1 MPNAEPLTGYFA
13 PYKDGHATLASN
25 RAQFARNSQY
35 LASQQASEYVSVAL
49 ANEAKLAA
57 AEANA
62 VVAVQHERAAQLSN
76 AVQEAHSQSF
86 TSSALASKLSKV
98 SHSLHILE
106 DQLLTH
112 VNAIKSLASSAE
124 HIADQALKVV
134 NTLAHIEVDQRA
146 VAAEARE
153 RANAL
158 AHKQV
163 LALHSLSE
171 AQGAA
176 NAAHEA
182 ASSASSYASSHGSGN
197 NIDHGDLS
205 HGGEDGYDGHGIG
218 VIHDHN
224 TLGHDIIDQ
233 DSYGV
238 PLGSIESNDPIEQ
251 EYRSFEWAPVKQ
263 TNTSNPTTPVNSY
276 GQPIKDVH
284 QGYPTLKNKPTPG
297 SNGTKVLGEFTT
309 TSPSFFT
316 IGNQLD
322 STAGTSRP
330 KNSQTKSRMMKRKGW
345 NYQD

>member
-1 MPNAEPLTGYFA
+1 MVGLETTIFFSLVCLALSDKPGYHPNQVESVSKAEPLTGYFA
-13 PYKDGHATLASN
+13 PYKDGHASVASN

-35 LASQQASEYVSVAL
+35 LASQKASKYVSVAL

-176 NAAHEA
+176 NDAHEA
-182 ASSASSYASSHGSGN
+182 ASSASSFASSHGSGN
-197 NIDHGDLS
+197 NDVDHGDV
-205 HGGEDGYDGHGIG
+205 GGYDGSQIEAGL
-218 VIHDHN
+218 N
-224 TLGHDIIDQ
+224 T
-233 DSYGV
+233 
-238 PLGSIESNDPIEQ
+238 
-251 EYRSFEWAPVKQ
+251 
-263 TNTSNPTTPVNSY
+263 
-276 GQPIKDVH
+276 
-284 QGYPTLKNKPTPG
+284 
-297 SNGTKVLGEFTT
+297 TKVVSVFSTA
-309 TSPSFFT
+309 SPSFFT
-316 IGNQLD
+316 IGDQQG
-322 STAGTSRP
+322 STAATARP
-330 KNSQTKSRMMKRKGW
+330 KNAQTKGRMMKRQGW